1 MKGSSLVGVGG
12 GGTDGQVGRLTASD
26 KTIFLPALNV
36 VSVRLDLVVV
46 DAVEEQRQGLQV
58 DQGRHDPVDAIDLVI
73 VITDVTKKCSQRK

>member
-1 MKGSSLVGVGG
+1 MVTVG
-12 GGTDGQVGRLTASD
+12 
-26 KTIFLPALNV
+26 
-36 VSVRLDLVVV
+36 LDLVEV